1 MAATGY
7 APPPT
12 RIAPG
17 DPGYNDALAIDPRF
31 TQDVVAG
38 WAIQNGGQ
46 AAPMA
51 ADGSVTITNSNGDV
65 TVVYRDGTSASQVN
79 GGAINHY
86 GPKEGDIGYG
96 PTGVTDPKTG
106 QALTADQVQADNNT
120 RNGAFDPLGLGT
132 NPVKAAANAF
142 DAFANQDKIK
152 ADTYTPPFSDAGP
165 GSQMGSPMGG
175 GSGSGSGTSTGAAQA
190 AADFAAQLKAER
202 DAATPRPAPTV
213 SAGTPAQ
220 AGQVDINQLPKAG
233 PAATYT
239 PGAIT
244 ASQSALSQTGP
255 AGSMSAG
262 SASAGGVSA
271 GSIDTKSNLIDLDT
285 DSRRQQ
291 QSAVDL
297 AAGAARGTAPSA
309 AQELMKE
316 SVDRG
321 AAAQLGAAAS
331 LQGRNPGQ
339 ALRQGLAGA
348 SDVFAKSAAATGALR
363 ADEMAQARR
372 DFLSGTQQL
381 RGTDVDVQKANQSTV
396 LQANL
401 GNLSA
406 DTQAKIASLQAQ
418 TQTAVAT
425 LQAQTEAGKA
435 NLAAQTQVQLAN
447 LQAQMQKAH
456 DDASN
461 ELQAKIASGQI
472 SLESFKA
479 TLAANTTLTAQEI
492 DAQARILMSNAS
504 NQTQTNIANTGF
516 ALDASK
522 ANASNAL
529 LSQQIDDALALG
541 KGSQIIAALGL
552 PADADKARILAA
564 AAAHAG
570 DQAFLGQL
578 LATGGTLLAKSD
590 YHAKEN
596 ITDGSSAADD
606 FLASLN
612 PKTFGYKDP
621 DDGPDYV
628 LGVIAQDLPKRTTV
642 RNPKDG
648 SLWIDANVISEVL
661 AGLGRV
667 NQRLKKVEGGRG

>member
-1 MAATGY
+1 MATTGY
-7 APPPT
+7 APPGS
-12 RIAPG
+12 G
-17 DPGYNDALAIDPRF
+17 DPRWTTMTGAEPGSLQEKVI
-31 TQDVVAG
+31 G
-38 WAIQNGGQ
+38 WATSGGGEQ
-46 AAPMA
+46 QPPAH
-51 ADGSVTITNSNGDV
+51 DGSITVTNPNGLT
-65 TVVYRDGTSASQVN
+65 TVVYLDGTSASQVN
-79 GGAINHY
+79 GGPINHY
-86 GPKEGDIGYG
+86 GPKADGGYG
-96 PTGVTDPKTG
+96 ATGVTDPTTG
-106 QALTADQVQADNNT
+106 QALTPDQVEAINQKNASI
-120 RNGAFDPLGLGT
+120 RDPLGLGT

-142 DAFANQDKIK
+142 DAFGNQDAI
-152 ADTYTPPFSDAGP
+152 ANGTYKPPFNDAGP
-165 GSQMGSPMGG
+165 GSQQNGGNSQGG
-175 GSGSGSGTSTGAAQA
+175 GGGDSSGGGGGGGAAQA

-202 DAATPRPAPTV
+202 DAATPRTAPTV
-213 SAGTPAQ
+213 TAGTPAV
-220 AGQVDINQLPKAG
+220 AGQVDTSAIPKAG

-244 ASQSALSQTGP
+244 STPSALSQTGP

-262 SASAGGVSA
+262 SAAGGSVSA
-271 GSIDTKSNLIDLDT
+271 GQIDTKANQIDLDT

-291 QSAVDL
+291 QQAVDL

-331 LQGRNPGQ
+331 LQGRNPGS
-339 ALRQGLAGA
+339 ALRAGLSGA
-348 SDVFAKSAAATGALR
+348 SDVFAKSAAFTGAQR

-372 DFLSGTQQL
+372 DFLGGTAQL
-381 RGTDVDVQKANQSTV
+381 RATDVDVQKANQSTV

-406 DTQAKIASLQAQ
+406 DTQAKIASLQSQ
-418 TQTAVAT
+418 TQAAVAT
-425 LQAQTEAGKA
+425 LQAQTAAGQA
-435 NLAAQTQVQLAN
+435 NLAAQTSVQLAN
-447 LQAQMQKAH
+447 LQAASQKAH

-479 TLAANTTLTAQEI
+479 TLQANTTLTAAEI
-492 DAQARILMSNAS
+492 DAQVRALISNAS
-504 NQTQTNIANTGF
+504 NTTQTNIANTGF

-529 LSQQIDDALALG
+529 VARQVDDALAQG
-541 KGSQIIAALGL
+541 KGQLLIAALGL

-570 DQAFLGQL
+570 DQAFWGQL
-578 LATGGTLLAKSD
+578 LVAGGIILAKSD
-590 YHAKEN
+590 YHAKQN
-596 ITDGSSAADD
+596 ISDGTTAADD
-606 FLASLN
+606 FLASLR
-612 PKTFGYKDP
+612 PKTFGYIDP
-621 DDGPDYV
+621 ADGPDYV
-628 LGVIAQDLPKRTTV
+628 LGVIAQDLPKRNTT
-642 RNPKDG
+642 RAPDG

-667 NQRLKKVEGGRG
+667 NQRLKQVENPRG

>member
-1 MAATGY
+1 MATGY

-17 DPGYNDALAIDPRF
+17 DPGYNDALALDPRF

-38 WAIQNGGQ
+38 WALQNGGQ

-51 ADGSVTITNSNGDV
+51 ADGSVTITNPNGLT
-65 TVVYRDGTSASQVN
+65 TVVYKDGTSASQVN
-79 GGAINHY
+79 GGPINHY
-86 GPKEGDIGYG
+86 GPKAGDVGYG

-106 QALTADQVQADNNT
+106 QALSAGQIEADNNA
-120 RNGAFDPLGLGT
+120 RASIKDPLGIGT
-132 NPVKAAANAF
+132 NPVKAAVNAGS
-142 DAFANQDKIK
+142 AFLNQDAIK
-152 ADTYTPPFSDAGP
+152 NGTYTPPFSDAGP
-165 GSQMGSPMGG
+165 GSQSGNPMGS

-202 DAATPRPAPTV
+202 DAATPRGAPTV
-213 SAGTPAQ
+213 SAGAPVV
-220 AGQVDINQLPKAG
+220 AGQVDLGAIPKAG

-239 PGAIT
+239 PGDIKAT
-244 ASQSALSQTGP
+244 PSALYQSGP

-262 SASAGGVSA
+262 SASGGSVSA
-271 GSIDTKSNLIDLDT
+271 GSIDTAANQISLDS

-291 QSAVDL
+291 QEAVDL
-297 AAGAARGTAPSA
+297 AAGAARGEAPSA
-309 AQELMKE
+309 ASELMKE

-339 ALRQGLAGA
+339 ALRAGLAGA
-348 SDVFAKSAAATGALR
+348 SDVFAKSAAATGALK
-363 ADEMAQARR
+363 AEEMAQARR
-372 DFLSGTQQL
+372 DFLGGTAQL

-396 LQANL
+396 LQANMA
-401 GNLSA
+401 NLSA
-406 DTQAKIASLQAQ
+406 DTQAKIASLQSQ
-418 TQTAVAT
+418 TQAAVAT
-425 LQAQTEAGKA
+425 LQAQTAAGQA
-435 NLAAQTQVQLAN
+435 NLAAQTSVQLAN
-447 LQAQMQKAH
+447 LQAATQKAH
-456 DDASN
+456 DDAAN

-479 TLAANTTLTAQEI
+479 TLQANTTLTAAEI
-492 DAQARILMSNAS
+492 DAQVRAMIANAS
-504 NQTQTNIANTGF
+504 NTTQTNIANTGY

-552 PADADKARILAA
+552 PADADKARILAEA
-564 AAAHAG
+564 AKHAG
-570 DQAFLGQL
+570 DQAFWGNL
-578 LATGGTLLAKSD
+578 LVAGGTLLAKSD
-590 YHAKEN
+590 FYAKEHVADAPQ
-596 ITDGSSAADD
+596 IADD
-606 FLASLN
+606 FLDGLR

-621 DDGPDYV
+621 TDGPDYV

-667 NQRLKKVEGGRG
+667 NQRLKKVEGSR